1 MRSHLW
7 MGVGLGAGLVL
18 GLAAAGLADDSYPA
32 LVKAAQLLRP
42 IGTLF
47 LNLLQMVVIPLV
59 ATALFAGIAKLGNL
73 RTVGRLVVRTL
84 SFFWGTALAA
94 ILIGF
99 VVGSV
104 ILPIGRIKPEEQAAL
119 RSASVADSS
128 FIQKAAE
135 DIPSGA
141 RFIVELIPANP
152 VRAAVEGNL
161 LPVIVFVT
169 FLAVAAA
176 ALPDEKRAALTDLAD
191 VATAALV
198 KIVHWVLLLAPIGI
212 FALVAPIVARFGWDV
227 VKAMAWFI
235 AAVIVGLAIFI
246 TAVYLPA
253 VALIARVPPRRFLR

>member
-18 GLAAAGLADDSYPA
+18 GLAAAGLADAGYPA

-104 ILPIGRIKPEEQAAL
+104 ILPIGRIKQEEQVAL
-119 RSASVADSS
+119 RAAAVADSS

-135 DIPSGA
+135 DIPTGA

-176 ALPDEKRAALTDLAD
+176 GLPEEKRAALTDLAD

-198 KIVHWVLLLAPIGI
+198 KIVHWVLLLAPLGI
-212 FALVAPIVARFGWDV
+212 LALVAGAVAQFGWSL
-227 VKAMAWFI
+227 VKTMAVFVLAVIAGLALFI
-235 AAVIVGLAIFI
+235 ALLF
-246 TAVYLPA
+246 LPT
-253 VALIARVPPRRFLR
+253 VAFV